1 MDISALSSSLSQLSI
16 RHAVAI
22 QTQKFAMDGAK
33 NEGERVIK
41 MLDNLVRITDSRVGT
56 GVNVLA

>member
-1 MDISALSSSLSQLSI
+1 MDVSMLSSSLSQLSI

-22 QTQKFAMDGAK
+22 QTQKIAMDGAK
-33 NEGERVIK
+33 TEGETVIK
-41 MLDNLVRITDSRVGT
+41 MLDNLVRISDSRVGT